1 MHSGTIRLHLAKR
14 ISNQW
19 LSCGG
24 RIQKIDL
31 GWFLMTICLCG
42 CSKLLIGIC
51 NRLNAANAEIT
62 VCYCATQHCHEAFVT
77 QLVSTVRG
85 DDM

>member
-1 MHSGTIRLHLAKR
+1 
-14 ISNQW
+14 
-19 LSCGG
+19 
-24 RIQKIDL
+24 
-31 GWFLMTICLCG
+31 MTFCLCG
-42 CSKLLIGIC
+42 CSKMLIGIC

-62 VCYCATQHCHEAFVT
+62 ACYCTTQHCHEGFVT